1 MKEPRFLE
9 KAKSAHT
16 LAEAAKLAKE
26 KRVRDEALAKHVLIS
41 GDIDGF
47 QDPAAAPT
55 GLVEV
60 PDVVL
65 VVQEVESRWHEKQ
78 IPAAR
83 DQHYTG
89 GLKRPG
95 GVKRKQIEVP
105 VEVAVDQPE
114 GWKESKKRKDEG
126 GRPVTK
132 GVAGF
137 ANLSAYKDKYRSLLK
152 ANGWGVGGRVMP
164 KNSWSSWQERVT
176 GPVTKS

>member
-1 MKEPRFLE
+1 MDQLWWFQEP
-9 KAKSAHT
+9 
-16 LAEAAKLAKE
+16 
-26 KRVRDEALAKHVLIS
+26 V
-41 GDIDGF
+41 
-47 QDPAAAPT
+47 AAPP

-60 PDVVL
+60 PDPVL
-65 VVQEVESRWHEKQ
+65 AVQEVESRWHEKQ

-89 GLKRPG
+89 GPKRPG

-105 VEVAVDQPE
+105 AEVAVDQPE
-114 GWKESKKRKDEG
+114 GWKESKKRKGEG

-137 ANLSAYKDKYRSLLK
+137 ANLSAYKEKYRSLLK